1 VKVLVADDQAIHRRL
16 ARKALE
22 PAGHEVSEVQDGN
35 AAWDLLCG
43 TGDPMVALLDWAMP
57 GISGPDLCR
66 RVRARTEVLPPYLI
80 LVTARDQPE
89 EIVAGLGAGGD
100 DYVIK
105 PFNPAVL
112 RARVGVGTRMLELRS
127 ALAERVA
134 ALESA
139 LAQVKRLQGLFPMC
153 AWCKK
158 IRNDQNFWESV
169 EVYVAEHTDA
179 RFSHGICPDCRVA
192 VMSAERDRLAKGGA
206 TLR

>member
-22 PAGHEVSEVQDGN
+22 SAGHDVSEVPDGD

-43 TGDPMVALLDWAMP
+43 TSDAMVVLLDWSMP

-66 RVRARTEVLPPYLI
+66 RVRARTDVLPPYLI

-127 ALAERVA
+127 ALAERVV

-169 EVYVAEHTDA
+169 EVYIAEHTDA
-179 RFSHGICPDCRVA
+179 RFSHGICPDCRA
-192 VMSAERDRLAKGGA
+192 AIMNAERQRLAKGGA